1 MVQGYYSSKV
11 SLHFFLL
18 GSCDPASGLY
28 TLDDISVA
36 DYDFAQ

>member
-1 MVQGYYSSKV
+1 
-11 SLHFFLL
+11 LL